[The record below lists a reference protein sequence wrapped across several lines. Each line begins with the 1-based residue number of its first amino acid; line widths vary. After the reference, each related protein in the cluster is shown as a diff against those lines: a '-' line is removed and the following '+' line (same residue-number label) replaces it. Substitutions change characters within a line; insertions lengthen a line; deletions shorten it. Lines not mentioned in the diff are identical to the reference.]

1 MKCPQCGNELPDT
14 ASFCPSCGTSRQE
27 VKAADA
33 RPAEPSVAKSQ
44 QDAPAD
50 PTPGVAQP
58 ADAQQTDAQSVPPTS
73 ESKKPR
79 SKNKPLV
86 IVALIAG
93 VAAVVVGVVLAM
105 GVLTP
110 AQKETSLATSS
121 SVNDQRIASVGL
133 DSTKLFTDDGFITV
147 YAMTELNGEQLIDL
161 VEDNGFNYGSTTHED
176 TKVSGWYVNGM
187 QLSFVFGNND
197 GETTHNRD
205 DARTLDI
212 GAKGSYV
219 LLGESFPYD
228 RFNTAK
234 EIREACANVDFIAS
248 KEPNADQFAGY
259 FQNSHGDYY
268 LVVAFTDRGNP
279 KLQII
284 PPSALYQP
292 NTLEGVKAAYEEVLR
307 GYFHTSVD

>member
-1 MKCPQCGNELPDT
+1 M
-14 ASFCPSCGTSRQE
+14 
-27 VKAADA
+27 
-33 RPAEPSVAKSQ
+33 
-44 QDAPAD
+44 
-50 PTPGVAQP
+50 
-58 ADAQQTDAQSVPPTS
+58 
-73 ESKKPR
+73 
-79 SKNKPLV
+79 
-86 IVALIAG
+86 
-93 VAAVVVGVVLAM
+93 
-105 GVLTP
+105 
-110 AQKETSLATSS
+110 
-121 SVNDQRIASVGL
+121 GL

-248 KEPNADQFAGY
+248 KEPNDNQFAGY

-292 NTLEGVKAAYEEVLR
+292 NTLEGVKAAYEEVLM